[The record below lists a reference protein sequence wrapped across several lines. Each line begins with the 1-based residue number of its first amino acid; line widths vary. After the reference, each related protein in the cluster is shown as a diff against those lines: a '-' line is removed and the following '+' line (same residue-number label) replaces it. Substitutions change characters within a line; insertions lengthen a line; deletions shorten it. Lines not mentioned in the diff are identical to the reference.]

1 MGSSASSNSSSGEN
15 YILSGENGKSLE
27 IKINPRLI
35 KNLSESIKSVKKL
48 QVPLFDND
56 TAQFLS
62 NLAYLTGNAPFHEGL
77 IFESVKGNL
86 YIAQTYPVTFKSV
99 KSLEQAKSEIIKFCT
114 FNRDSQKAKIS
125 NVYYPSRKQSFKDVI
140 KIIKKMP
147 NEYSILDENC
157 QKFCDRII
165 NGMNLIE
172 ISN

>member
-1 MGSSASSNSSSGEN
+1 MGSSASSNSSSVGN
-15 YILSGENGKSLE
+15 YIMSGENGKSLE
-27 IKINPRLI
+27 IKINPRQI
-35 KNLSESIKSVKKL
+35 KNLSEPIKIVKKL

-62 NLAYLTGNAPFHEGL
+62 NLAYITGNAPFHEGL

-86 YIAQTYPVTFKSV
+86 YIAQTYPVTFKHV
-99 KSLEQAKSEIIKFCT
+99 KNFEEAKSEIISFCT

-125 NVYYPSRKQSFKDVI
+125 NIYYPSRKQSFKDVV
-140 KIIKKMP
+140 KIIRRMP

-165 NGMNLIE
+165 NGMNLME
-172 ISN
+172 INN